1 MIRRSPFQNRRAF
14 TLIELLV
21 VMAIISMLASMLLPS
36 LSSAKEQAL
45 RIQCL
50 SNQRQAGMAL
60 RMWSDD
66 NRLRYPW
73 ETSVSN
79 GGTQGSICA
88 WAHFYVVQSEM
99 VTPKILAC
107 PSDRERYA
115 AFAFDGTNTGCLIW
129 NGNYDVSYFIGLDA
143 TAARPAMHLLGDRN
157 VTGLESQN
165 CAATSVNGIVTWLMP
180 SNNPGWD
187 MSIHRNAGNIALAD
201 GSAGRFGISAL
212 RVHSTTAA
220 ANTDANCALKP
231 LLCPVGSGT
240 T

>member
-1 MIRRSPFQNRRAF
+1 MNHRISCKNPRAF

-21 VMAIISMLASMLLPS
+21 VMAIISMLASLLLPT

-50 SNQRQAGMAL
+50 SNQRQVSLAL

-73 ETSVSN
+73 ETSTDN

-88 WAHFYVVQSEM
+88 WAHFYVVQAEM
-99 VTPKILAC
+99 VTPRILNC
-107 PSDRERYA
+107 PSDPARYVA
-115 AFAFDGTNTGCLIW
+115 TAFDGTNNGCLIW
-129 NGNYDVSYFIGLDA
+129 NGNYDVSYFVGLDA
-143 TAARPAMHLLGDRN
+143 TAGRPAMHLLGDRN
-157 VTGLESQN
+157 ITGLESQN

-201 GSAGRFGISAL
+201 GSAGRFGESAL
-212 RVHSTTAA
+212 RDHCVTAA